1 MVWGVNKKKTISNY
15 KRVMLRNRKSQ
26 ILGNQLVV
34 MSREDLNSLVNEM
47 AQNIVAAQKTVQGT
61 NSEWMSLPDGDR
73 FITREEASKLLHVDY
88 STLWRWNKL
97 GLLVSRKVGP
107 RRVVYKYSDVLRRL
121 NVEHKTEQKGE
132 EHDGGC

>member
-1 MVWGVNKKKTISNY
+1 MEQKN
-15 KRVMLRNRKSQ
+15 Q

-34 MSREDLNSLVNEM
+34 LSREDLNSLVNEM
-47 AQNIVAAQKTVQGT
+47 AQNIVAAQKAVQGT
-61 NSEWMSLPDGDR
+61 SNEWMSLPDGDR